1 MAPRPASPVP
11 GAPSV
16 SIVRA
21 TRDHADLARQ
31 ALTELP
37 ERPVDE
43 SALREFLDDERRY
56 LLLAVEN
63 GLAVGSLY
71 GYALRQPY
79 RVEPQFLL
87 YALDVRE
94 GFRRRGIGRALV
106 ERFGAEA
113 RGAGAYEMWVLT
125 SASNEAGM
133 RLYERCGMRR
143 ENPDDVMWVLS
154 LEPTRGPMR

>member
-1 MAPRPASPVP
+1 VTQGPASPIP

-16 SIVRA
+16 SVIRA
-21 TRDHADLARQ
+21 TGEHADLARE
-31 ALTELP
+31 ALTELH

-43 SALREFLDDERRY
+43 SALREFLGDGRRH
-56 LLLAVEN
+56 LLLAVED
-63 GLAVGSLY
+63 GRAVGSLY

-113 RGAGAYEMWVLT
+113 RAVGACEVWVLT
-125 SASNEAGM
+125 DASNGAAM
-133 RLYERCGMRR
+133 RLYERCGMIRPHR
-143 ENPDDVMWVLS
+143 DDVLWTLP
-154 LEPTRGPMR
+154 LTDAGP